1 MPINN
6 PSHCACWTEKIIPNA
21 TITRIPRN
29 TSSQEIFVFF
39 AIGSI
44 TEVQKVCVDNPA
56 KHIATVETLAA
67 PKNNSQCKEMNTPFK
82 SQTLKTFWLMR
93 KDVLE

>member
-1 MPINN
+1 
-6 PSHCACWTEKIIPNA
+6 
-21 TITRIPRN
+21 
-29 TSSQEIFVFF
+29 
-39 AIGSI
+39 
-44 TEVQKVCVDNPA
+44 VDNPA

-93 KDVLE
+93 KEVLEKYRMPTNPIAAITQRKKTIVSAFACVALPKMAVNAYSTTMKWIFK